1 MPAPDDPQSESL
13 KTPPPANAPA
23 VRTWDRINALF
34 HAALDLE
41 PDAREALLARIDKR
55 DPTLAAEV
63 RSLIASHEEAGEF
76 LETPATVPLLQ
87 SMAPGDRLGPYRIVE
102 EIGRGG
108 MGVVYRAVR
117 DDEHFRKEVAIKLI
131 DPMMRSDQILKRFRA
146 ERQILAMLDHPH
158 IARLIDGGTSTDG
171 SPYLVMEYVSGKP
184 LLQYCNERRLGVDER
199 LQLFLTVCDAVQ
211 FAHQRLVVHRDLKSD
226 NVLVMEDGS
235 PRLLDFGIAKLT
247 ASGPGEAVATVTG
260 PMGRMFTPDYASPE
274 QIRGETI
281 TVASD
286 VYSLGVVLYELM
298 TGERPLHF
306 DTRSPEEILRVITEE
321 EPAVPSAV
329 ARARSVETAS
339 MLGTTP
345 PRLRRRLSG
354 DLDYII
360 LKSLEKDPGRRYP
373 SVDQLSRDLRLYLDN
388 LPVLGRGRTTG
399 YLLSRLVRRH
409 RVAFATAG
417 LVTLALIAGLI
428 GTAWQAHIA
437 GVERDLAKRRFE
449 DVRSLAHAVVFDLHD
464 AIENLPG
471 STKARELL
479 VMHALRY
486 LDNLSQEAG
495 NDPGLQHE
503 LGDAYGKIGDVQGRP
518 EFSNLGRTSDAR
530 RSYERSL
537 ALLRAAS
544 SAAPDSLYISRDLAV
559 TMQRLG
565 DLLFRLGERD
575 KALSLHL
582 EAKNRILAE
591 RVKHPDEPLLL
602 GDLGVASDR
611 LSDIRLA
618 AGDTLGAVREA
629 MDGAGSAETLARQD
643 PSDPGRRRNV
653 MVGYA
658 KRGNLLAVSGDR
670 AGAARDYQKS
680 EELALECV
688 RDLPD
693 RTDLKRDLAVVYS
706 MRATFMADDG
716 EIDSAL
722 VLYGRSMAISE
733 ALGAADP
740 SDALQQADIANGY
753 FEMGDILM
761 KGRRYPEAEGRFG
774 EAFKR
779 YSGLAAKDSGNVDLR
794 ARMAKTSRKA
804 GEACRVLA
812 SKRSPASSTWRFRA
826 LDWYGKSLGLYR
838 DLGHSGALGEEERGA
853 PTEISRELALLR
865 RAE

>member
-1 MPAPDDPQSESL
+1 MQPSDDPQGESV
-13 KTPPPANAPA
+13 KTPPPDGASP
-23 VRTWDRINALF
+23 RTWDRINALF

-41 PDAREALLARIDKR
+41 PETREALLTRVAKR
-55 DPTLAAEV
+55 DPKLASEV
-63 RSLIASHEEAGEF
+63 RSLIASHERAGEF
-76 LETPATVPLLQ
+76 LETPPLGALLK
-87 SMAPGDRLGPYRIVE
+87 SMAPGDRLGPYRIIE

-131 DPMMRSDQILKRFRA
+131 DPMMRSDQILKRFRS

-158 IARLIDGGTSTDG
+158 IAGLIDGGTAPDG

-184 LLQYCNERRLGVDER
+184 LLEYCNERRLGVDAR

-211 FAHQRLVVHRDLKSD
+211 FAHQRLVVHRDIKSD
-226 NVLVMEDGS
+226 NVLVTEDGS
-235 PRLLDFGIAKLT
+235 PRLLDFGIAKVMST
-247 ASGPGEAVATVTG
+247 GQGEAPVTVTG
-260 PMGRMFTPDYASPE
+260 VMGRMFTPDYASPE
-274 QIRGETI
+274 QIRGETV

-298 TGERPLHF
+298 TGTRPLHF
-306 DTRSPEEILRVITEE
+306 ETRTPEEILRVVTQD
-321 EPAVPSAV
+321 EPTVPSTV
-329 ARARSVETAS
+329 ARTRSIETAS
-339 MLGTTP
+339 LLSLTP
-345 PRLRRRLSG
+345 PRLRRRLVG

-360 LKSLEKDPGRRYP
+360 LKALEKNPGRRYQ
-373 SVDQLSRDLRLYLDN
+373 SVDQLSRDIRLYLEH
-388 LPVLGRGRTTG
+388 LPVLGRGGTTG
-399 YLLSRLVRRH
+399 YLISRLVRRH

-417 LVTLALIAGLI
+417 LVALALVAGLI

-437 GVERDLAKRRFE
+437 GVERDLAKKRFD

-464 AIENLPG
+464 AIANLPG

-503 LGDAYGKIGDVQGRP
+503 LGVAYGKIGDVQGRP
-518 EFSNLGRTSDAR
+518 EFSNLGRTADAR

-537 ALLRAAS
+537 GLLRSAAS
-544 SAAPDSLYISRDLAV
+544 GAPDSLYISRDLCL

-565 DLLFRLGERD
+565 DLLWRLGERD
-575 KALSLHL
+575 KALKLHL
-582 EAKNRILAE
+582 EAKQRILAE
-591 RVKHPDEPLLL
+591 RAKHPDEPLLL
-602 GDLGVASDR
+602 GDLGVAADR
-611 LSDIRLA
+611 LSDMRLA
-618 AGDTLGAVREA
+618 AGDTVGAVREA
-629 MDGAGSAETLARQD
+629 VDGAGSAEELARQD
-643 PSDPGRRRNV
+643 PNDPERRRNV

-658 KRGNLLAVSGDR
+658 KRGNILAVSGDR
-670 AGAARDYQKS
+670 EGAARDLRRA
-680 EELALECV
+680 EELALQCV

-693 RTDLKRDLAVVYS
+693 RTDVKRDLGVVYG
-706 MRATFMADDG
+706 MRATFLADGG

-722 VLYGRSMAISE
+722 VLYERAMAISE

-753 FEMGDILM
+753 FELGDILM
-761 KGRRYPEAEGRFG
+761 KGRRYPEAEGRFT

-779 YSGLAAKDSGNVDLR
+779 YSGLAARDSGNVDLQV
-794 ARMAKTSRKA
+794 RMAKTSRKA

-812 SKRSPASSTWRFRA
+812 SKRSPAASTWRFRA
-826 LDWYGKSLGLYR
+826 IDWYAKSLGLYR
-838 DLGHSGALGEEERGA
+838 ALGHSGALADEERGA
-853 PTEISRELALLR
+853 ATEISKELTLLR
-865 RAE
+865 KAE